1 MSKISEFKK
10 KLARVFDDNLRTS
23 VWHNVLDWII
33 IGFIVLSS
41 LEVFLSTFKNIAE
54 RYGAVLHF
62 IDILTTVCRP
72 D

>member
-41 LEVFLSTFKNIAE
+41 LEVFVYSGVNVPSVAF
-54 RYGAVLHF
+54 
-62 IDILTTVCRP
+62 
-72 D
+72 